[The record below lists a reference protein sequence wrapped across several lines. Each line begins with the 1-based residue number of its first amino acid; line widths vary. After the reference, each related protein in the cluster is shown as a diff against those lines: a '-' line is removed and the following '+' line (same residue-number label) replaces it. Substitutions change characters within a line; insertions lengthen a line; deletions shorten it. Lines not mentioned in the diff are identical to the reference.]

1 MQYFTVQAPTS
12 QQALEK
18 MKREY
23 GDQAM
28 ILTQKNFR
36 QGGVFGIFA
45 KPKVEI
51 TGYISQSPSRKRAV
65 EQEKKRILE
74 SARKEQVFQQLLGEI
89 KALRQDIDR
98 KETAD
103 QPQAI
108 ARVEELLKDN
118 DFSENFIASLL
129 KRLSSTFSLE
139 DLDDQLLIENSLV
152 EWIGEKIRLYPP
164 LFQTEHGKKIFIIVG
179 PTGVGKTT
187 TIAKLAAIYGLGND
201 KLKPKKVHIVTVDNY
216 RIAAKDQIATY
227 AEIMRLPV
235 SMVESFEDFKK
246 IIALNEDAE
255 LILVDTIGRSPK
267 DLAKL
272 AEMKDIIAG
281 AGSEC
286 ETHLAVSA
294 STKSSDVEEILKQFE
309 PFGYNSV
316 IITKLDETS
325 RVGNIISVLAGR
337 NKAISY
343 LSDGQ
348 KVPQD
353 LEAASVLRLLLSLEG
368 FRINRDKLEK
378 KFGEMKEISGRY
390 WS

>member
-1 MQYFTVQAPTS
+1 MQYFTVQASSS

-36 QGGVFGIFA
+36 QGGLFGIFTRMG
-45 KPKVEI
+45 VEI
-51 TGYISQSPSRKRAV
+51 TGYISQSPGRKRAV
-65 EQEKKRILE
+65 EKEKKHIIDN
-74 SARKEQVFQQLLGEI
+74 ARKEQVFQQLLGEI
-89 KALRQDIDR
+89 RSLREEVGRREI
-98 KETAD
+98 TD
-103 QPQAI
+103 QPAAI
-108 ARVEELLKDN
+108 TRAEELLKEN
-118 DFSENFIASLL
+118 DFSEEFIAPLL
-129 KRLSSTFSLE
+129 KRLRSTFSLK

-164 LFQTEHGKKIFIIVG
+164 LFETEQRKRIFIIVG

-187 TIAKLAAIYGLGND
+187 TIAKLAAIYGIGNQ

-227 AEIMRLPV
+227 AEIMRLPI
-235 SMVESFEDFKK
+235 SLVESFEDFKK
-246 IIALNEDAE
+246 VIAFNEDAE
-255 LILVDTIGRSPK
+255 LILVDTIGRSPG

-272 AEMKDIIAG
+272 AEMKDIIDG
-281 AGSEC
+281 AGSQC

-294 STKSSDVEEILKQFE
+294 TTKSFDIENVLKQFE

-325 RVGNIISVLAGR
+325 RIGNIISVLSGR

-353 LEAASVLRLLLSLEG
+353 LEKASVLRLLLSLEG
-368 FRINRDKLEK
+368 FRVNRDKLEER
-378 KFGEMKEISGRY
+378 FGKIKEISGRY

>member
-1 MQYFTVQAPTS
+1 MQYFTVQASSS
-12 QQALEK
+12 QLALEK

-36 QGGVFGIFA
+36 QGGLFGIFTRMG
-45 KPKVEI
+45 VEI
-51 TGYISQSPSRKRAV
+51 TGYISQSPGRKKAV
-65 EQEKKRILE
+65 EKEKKHIIE
-74 SARKEQVFQQLLGEI
+74 NARKEQVFQQLLGEI
-89 KALRQDIDR
+89 RSLRDEVGRREI
-98 KETAD
+98 TD
-103 QPQAI
+103 QPAAI
-108 ARVEELLKDN
+108 TRAEELLKEN
-118 DFSENFIASLL
+118 DFSEEFIAPLL
-129 KRLSSTFSLE
+129 KRLRSTFSLK

-164 LFQTEHGKKIFIIVG
+164 LFETEQRKRIFIIVG

-187 TIAKLAAIYGLGND
+187 TIAKLAAIYGIGNQ

-227 AEIMRLPV
+227 AEIMRLPI
-235 SMVESFEDFKK
+235 SLVESFEDFKK
-246 IIALNEDAE
+246 VIAFNEDAE
-255 LILVDTIGRSPK
+255 LILVDTIGRSPG

-272 AEMKDIIAG
+272 AEMKDIIDG
-281 AGSEC
+281 AGSQC

-294 STKSSDVEEILKQFE
+294 TTKSFDIENVLKQFE

-325 RVGNIISVLAGR
+325 RIGNIISVLSGR

-353 LEAASVLRLLLSLEG
+353 LEKASVLRLLLSLEG
-368 FRINRDKLEK
+368 FRVNRDKLEER
-378 KFGEMKEISGRY
+378 FGKIKEISGRY

>member
-36 QGGVFGIFA
+36 QGGVFGIFTR
-45 KPKVEI
+45 PRVEI
-51 TGYISQSPSRKRAV
+51 TGYISQSPSRKRV
-65 EQEKKRILE
+65 VVQEKQRILE
-74 SARKEQVFQQLLGEI
+74 NGRKEQVFQQLLSEI
-89 KALRQDIDR
+89 KSLREDVGKR
-98 KETAD
+98 ETAD
-103 QPQAI
+103 QPRPI

-118 DFSENFIASLL
+118 NFSKDFIAPLL
-129 KRLSSTFSLE
+129 KRLRSTFSLE
-139 DLDDQLLIENSLV
+139 DLEDQLLIENSLV

-164 LFQTEHGKKIFIIVG
+164 LFQTEQGKRIFIIVG

-187 TIAKLAAIYGLGND
+187 TIAKLAAIYGLGNY

-216 RIAAKDQIATY
+216 RIAARDQIATY

-246 IIALNEDAE
+246 VIALNEDAE
-255 LILVDTIGRSPK
+255 LILVDTIGRSPR
-267 DLAKL
+267 DMAKL
-272 AEMKDIIAG
+272 AEMKDIIVG
-281 AGSEC
+281 AGNEC

-294 STKSSDVEEILKQFE
+294 TTKSSDVEEIFKQFE

-325 RVGNIISVLAGR
+325 SLGNIISVLAGR

-353 LEAASVLRLLLSLEG
+353 LEVASVLRLLLSLEG